1 MNYFWTVCP
10 KCHGEI
16 TIQYVASAGGP
27 SGSLRRWSSDRT
39 VNDGRRVE
47 TPRAEVAEDGS
58 FETACVCGGTIAID
72 PARVTKATTER
83 PAV

>member
-10 KCHGEI
+10 KCSGEI
-16 TIQYVASAGGP
+16 TIQYVDSAGGL

-47 TPRAEVAEDGS
+47 TPRGDVAADGS
-58 FETACVCGGTIAID
+58 FRTACVCGESIAID
-72 PARVTKATTER
+72 PARVTRASTER

>member
-1 MNYFWTVCP
+1 MNYFWTVCS
-10 KCHGEI
+10 KCSGEL
-16 TIQYVASAGGP
+16 TLQWVETTGGI

-39 VNDGRRVE
+39 TNDGRKVE
-47 TPRAEVAEDGS
+47 VPRGDLAGDGG
-58 FETACVCGGTIAID
+58 FRTACVCGEGVAVD